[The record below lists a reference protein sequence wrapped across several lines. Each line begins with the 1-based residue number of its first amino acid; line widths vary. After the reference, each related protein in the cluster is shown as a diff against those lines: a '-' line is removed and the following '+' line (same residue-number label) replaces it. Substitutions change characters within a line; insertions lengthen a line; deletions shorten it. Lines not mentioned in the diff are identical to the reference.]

1 MCHYWCVSC
10 NKCVIVSRA
19 ANGKVQCDIW
29 ELCCLLEFLTI
40 TVYPYKIIPMSD
52 GPVGKALAAKPVH
65 LSSIPRTHIVEGG
78 NHLLQIVLCHTSSNM
93 HTHAHTQ

>member
-1 MCHYWCVSC
+1 MCHS
-10 NKCVIVSRA
+10 ISRA

-29 ELCCLLEFLTI
+29 ELYCLLEFLTI
-40 TVYPYKIIPMSD
+40 TVYPYKIILVGD

-78 NHLLQIVLCHTSSNM
+78 NRLLKIVL
-93 HTHAHTQ
+93 